1 MKSFIGLVNYYGKFL
16 PDLST
21 VLSPLYRLLRKED
34 KWCWGKEQQ
43 TAFEKVKSLLTSDRL
58 LVHYDPDQE
67 LILACDASPYGVGA
81 VLSHRGEDGQ
91 EKPVAFASRTLAKA
105 EKNYSQLEKEGLAI
119 VFGVKKFH
127 LYLFGRHFV
136 ILSDHKPL
144 RHLFKEDSATPVMA
158 SACIQRWALLLGGY
172 DYTIEYKPGER
183 HANADFLSRLPLSIS
198 PGNIPI
204 PPETVALIESLDAS
218 PVTAADIKQWT
229 AKDPLLSKVMDLVLH
244 GRPQGSEELVSLYH
258 QYWSELSVHDGCLL
272 RGNRVVVP
280 TIGRNLVMNLLH
292 ESHLG
297 NNRMKG
303 LARSFVSWPG
313 IDQQIEETVKSCDVC
328 QKTRHSPPPAPL
340 HPWEFPDA
348 PWEWLHADFV
358 GPFLGKM
365 FLVVIDAYS
374 KWMEVKCLSTAT
386 SSTTVEQ
393 FHAIFATH
401 GLPKNLVT
409 DNGTQFTSTE
419 FEPFL

>member
-91 EKPVAFASRTLAKA
+91 EKPIAFASRTLAKA

-127 LYLFGRHFV
+127 PYLFGRHFV

-158 SACIQRWALLLGGY
+158 SARIQRWALLLGGY

-204 PPETVALIESLDAS
+204 PPETIALIESLDAS
-218 PVTAADIKQWT
+218 PVTAAEIKQWT

-244 GRPQGSEELVSLYH
+244 GRPQGSEEIVSPYH
-258 QYWSELSVHDGCLL
+258 QYWNELSVHDGCLL
-272 RGNRVVVP
+272 RGNRVVVS
-280 TIGRNLVMNLLH
+280 TAGRNLVINLLH
-292 ESHLG
+292 ESHPG
-297 NNRMKG
+297 NN
-303 LARSFVSWPG
+303 
-313 IDQQIEETVKSCDVC
+313 
-328 QKTRHSPPPAPL
+328 
-340 HPWEFPDA
+340 
-348 PWEWLHADFV
+348 
-358 GPFLGKM
+358 
-365 FLVVIDAYS
+365 
-374 KWMEVKCLSTAT
+374 
-386 SSTTVEQ
+386 
-393 FHAIFATH
+393 
-401 GLPKNLVT
+401 
-409 DNGTQFTSTE
+409 
-419 FEPFL
+419 